1 MIDVMNLVIMFFFMF
16 FILEILY
23 LIYVGNI
30 FVNIESK
37 IWIIYVYF

>member
-1 MIDVMNLVIMFFFMF
+1 MIDVMNLVIMFFFCF

-23 LIYVGNI
+23 LICVGNI

-37 IWIIYVYF
+37 IWIKYVYF